1 MRGENSYFKKN
12 CFIYLF
18 MITFQT
24 TKLNLREVGQFMDI
38 KEILKKI
45 KGTEV
50 PKVNKVTVA
59 YSGGLD
65 SSLAIELLRRKYR
78 AKEILPITID
88 VGQGEEEVLESRRK
102 AKVLKIKP
110 LFFDLRKEFT
120 EIWIARAIQAN
131 SDYLGYPVSTSMTR
145 QIVARKVAEVALA
158 EGCDAILEGSSGKG
172 NDQYRMHNVF
182 KMFAPNLKILVPVR
196 DFDLTRLEEEQ
207 LCKEWGVPV
216 TEMITGGDDKTMWCR
231 SIASGAIDLNQPLP
245 DDIWMWYRPPEKAP
259 DRPAFITL
267 EFKKGIPVKL
277 NGKRRTLGEI
287 IPELNV
293 VGGSHSI
300 GKIDMFEDGIMDLKS
315 REIYEAPGATIIL
328 KLHRDLE
335 QFCLTKDEI
344 QFKRGVDQKW
354 AYLIYH
360 GMAYHPLRYNLD
372 AFIETSQKV
381 VNGKYKIKLYKG
393 NMEIVHRESKTSLFS
408 PEIRSIKATGFDQ
421 RRCADAAFIRG
432 LPYEILAKRKMQ

>member
-1 MRGENSYFKKN
+1 
-12 CFIYLF
+12 
-18 MITFQT
+18 
-24 TKLNLREVGQFMDI
+24 MDI

-45 KGTEV
+45 EKTETSQ
-50 PKVNKVTVA
+50 VNKVAVA

-65 SSLAIELLRRKYR
+65 SSLAIELLRRKYK
-78 AKEILPITID
+78 AKSILPITID
-88 VGQGEEEVLESRRK
+88 VGQGEEEILESRRK

-259 DRPAFITL
+259 DQPVFLAL
-267 EFKKGIPVKL
+267 EFEKGIPVKL
-277 NGKRRTLGEI
+277 NGKRRLLGEI

-293 VGGSHSI
+293 IGGTHSI
-300 GKIDMFEDGIMDLKS
+300 GKIDIFEDGIMDLKS

-335 QFCLTKDEI
+335 QFCLTKDEV
-344 QFKRGVDQKW
+344 QFKKGIDQKW

-360 GMAYHPLRYNLD
+360 GMAYHPLRYDLD
-372 AFIETSQKV
+372 AFIETSQNV
-381 VNGKYKIKLYKG
+381 VNGEYKIKLYKG

-421 RRCADAAFIRG
+421 RHCADAAYIRG
-432 LPYEILAKRKMQ
+432 LPYEILAKRKTK

>member
-1 MRGENSYFKKN
+1 
-12 CFIYLF
+12 
-18 MITFQT
+18 
-24 TKLNLREVGQFMDI
+24 MDI
-38 KEILKKI
+38 RKILKKVE
-45 KGTEV
+45 KTET
-50 PKVNKVTVA
+50 PKVNKVAVA

-65 SSLAIELLRRKYR
+65 SSLAIELLRRRYK
-78 AKEILPITID
+78 AKKILPIMID
-88 VGQGEEEVLESRRK
+88 VGQGEEEVLESKRK

-120 EIWIARAIQAN
+120 EVWIARAIQAN

-145 QIVARKVAEVALA
+145 QIVARKVAKVAKA

-196 DFDLTRLEEEQ
+196 DFDLTRLEEEE

-216 TEMITGGDDKTMWCR
+216 TEIVTGGDDKTMWCR
-231 SIASGAIDLNQPLP
+231 SIASGANDLNQPLP
-245 DDIWMWYRPPEKAP
+245 DNIWMWYRPPEKAP
-259 DRPAFITL
+259 DRPATLTL
-267 EFKKGIPVKL
+267 EFESGIPVRL
-277 NGKRRTLGEI
+277 NGRRKPLGEM

-293 VGGSHSI
+293 LGGRHSI
-300 GKIDMFEDGIMDLKS
+300 GRIDMFEDGIMDLKS
-315 REIYEAPGATIIL
+315 REIYEAPAATIIL

-344 QFKRGVDQKW
+344 QVKKGIDQRW

-360 GMAYHPLRYNLD
+360 GMAYHPLRYDLD

-381 VNGKYKIKLYKG
+381 VNGKYR
-393 NMEIVHRESKTSLFS
+393 V
-408 PEIRSIKATGFDQ
+408 
-421 RRCADAAFIRG
+421 
-432 LPYEILAKRKMQ
+432 

>member
-277 NGKRRTLGEI
+277 NGKRRALGEI
-287 IPELNV
+287 IPDLNV

>member
-1 MRGENSYFKKN
+1 MAIER
-12 CFIYLF
+12 
-18 MITFQT
+18 
-24 TKLNLREVGQFMDI
+24 
-38 KEILKKI
+38 ILKKI
-45 KGTEV
+45 KETET
-50 PKVNKVTVA
+50 PEVNKVAVA

-78 AKEILPITID
+78 AKRILPITID

-110 LFFDLRKEFT
+110 LFFDLRREFT
-120 EIWIARAIQAN
+120 EIWIAKAIQAN

-145 QIVARKVAEVALA
+145 QVVARKVAEVAVA

-182 KMFAPNLKILVPVR
+182 KLFAPNLKILVPVR
-196 DFDLTRLEEEQ
+196 DFDLTRLEEEE
-207 LCKEWGVPV
+207 LCKKWGIPV
-216 TEMITGGDDKTMWCR
+216 TERITGGDDKTMWCR

-259 DRPAFITL
+259 DQPAFLTL
-267 EFKKGIPVKL
+267 EFENGIPVKL
-277 NGKRRTLGEI
+277 NGKRRRLGEI

-293 VGGSHSI
+293 IGGTHSI

-315 REIYEAPGATIIL
+315 REIYEAPAATILL

-344 QFKRGVDQKW
+344 QFKKGIDQKW
-354 AYLIYH
+354 AFLIYH
-360 GMAYHPLRYNLD
+360 GMAYHPLRDDLD
-372 AFIETSQKV
+372 AFTETSQKV
-381 VNGKYKIKLYKG
+381 VNGKYRIKLYKG
-393 NMEIVHRESKTSLFS
+393 NIEIVHRESRTSLFS

-432 LPYEILAKRKMQ
+432 LPFEILARRKKKQGMIR

>member
-1 MRGENSYFKKN
+1 
-12 CFIYLF
+12 
-18 MITFQT
+18 
-24 TKLNLREVGQFMDI
+24 MDI
-38 KEILKKI
+38 KKIIKKI
-45 KGTEV
+45 DKTKV
-50 PKVNKVTVA
+50 PKVNKVAVA

-65 SSLAIELLRRKYR
+65 SSLSIELLRRKYK
-78 AKEILPITID
+78 AKQILPITID
-88 VGQGEEEVLESRRK
+88 VGQGEEEVQESRRK
-102 AKVLKIKP
+102 AKALKIRP

-120 EIWIARAIQAN
+120 EVWIARAIQAN

-145 QIVARKVAEVALA
+145 QIVARKVAEVALR

-172 NDQYRMHNVF
+172 NDQYRMQNVF
-182 KMFAPNLKILVPVR
+182 KMFAPHLKILVPVR
-196 DFDLTRLEEEQ
+196 DFDLTRLEEEV
-207 LCKEWGVPV
+207 LCEAWGVPV

-259 DRPAFITL
+259 DRPAFFTL
-267 EFKKGIPVKL
+267 EFEKGIPVKL
-277 NGKRRTLGEI
+277 NGRRKPLGEI
-287 IPELNV
+287 IPELNLI
-293 VGGSHSI
+293 GGTHAV

-315 REIYEAPGATIIL
+315 REIYEAPAATIVL

-344 QFKRGVDQKW
+344 QFKKGIDQEW

-360 GMAYHPLRYNLD
+360 GMAYHPLRYDLD
-372 AFIETSQKV
+372 AFIGETQKV
-381 VNGKYKIKLYKG
+381 VNGKYKIKLCKG
-393 NMEIVHRESKTSLFS
+393 NIEIVQRESKTSLFS

-432 LPYEILAKRKMQ
+432 LPFEILAKRKAK

>member
-1 MRGENSYFKKN
+1 
-12 CFIYLF
+12 
-18 MITFQT
+18 
-24 TKLNLREVGQFMDI
+24 MDI
-38 KEILKKI
+38 KKILKKI
-45 KGTEV
+45 NDT
-50 PKVNKVTVA
+50 PTPQVNKVAVA

-65 SSLAIELLRRKYR
+65 SSLSIELLRRKYK
-78 AKEILPITID
+78 AKKILPITID
-88 VGQGEEEVLESRRK
+88 VGQGEEEILESQRK

-120 EIWIARAIQAN
+120 EVWIARAIQAN

-182 KMFAPNLKILVPVR
+182 KMFAPGLKILVPVR
-196 DFDLTRLEEEQ
+196 DFDLTRLEEEH
-207 LCKEWGVPV
+207 LCRAWGIPV
-216 TEMITGGDDKTMWCR
+216 TEMISGGDDKTMWCR

-245 DDIWMWYRPPEKAP
+245 DGIWMWYRPPEKAP
-259 DRPAFITL
+259 DQPAYLTI
-267 EFKKGIPVKL
+267 EFEKGIPVKL
-277 NGKRRTLGEI
+277 NGKRRPLGEI

-293 VGGSHSI
+293 IGGTHSI

-315 REIYEAPGATIIL
+315 REIYEAPAATIIL

-335 QFCLTKDEI
+335 QLCLTKDEI
-344 QFKRGVDQKW
+344 QFKKGVDQKW

-360 GMAYHPLRYNLD
+360 GMAYHPLRYDLD

-393 NMEIVHRESKTSLFS
+393 NIDILYRESKTSLFT

-432 LPYEILAKRKMQ
+432 LPFEILAKRKTK